1 MTGLGVLLPLVS
13 PLLPEPGSSG
23 PGRAATVP
31 RGRGWAGLGWAVLG
45 CVGVGVGCA
54 HAGVSARRAERRTL
68 TPHTGHSTHWSLRA
82 ARASLR
88 AASPE
93 PRNSPASGLPGSAHP
108 AGHTELPVLPGD
120 RCAPRRERRAKGTS
134 AGRGRWRRSSAPVLT
149 SPGRER
155 FASEQRGGLR
165 SLQLRHV
172 SPQFSRA
179 GTNPPLAAGRPEG
192 GFRQHRFFLEK
203 FSCR

>member
-31 RGRGWAGLGWAVLG
+31 RGRGWAGLRWAAWGWG
-45 CVGVGVGCA
+45 WGVRTRGLRA
-54 HAGVSARRAERRTL
+54 AGGAPD

>member
-31 RGRGWAGLGWAVLG
+31 RGRGWAGLRWAGLRG
-45 CVGVGVGCA
+45 GGGGVCA
-54 HAGVSARRAERRTL
+54 RGGLRAAGGAPD